1 MMGNVKDSA
10 AMSPRYFLPEGEVP
24 PGFFYP
30 KDYID
35 FVESNKPYPVAM
47 IGMPPWIFA
56 GDLVWAKNESAVE
69 FGTLLVPFAQAE
81 NMDMVAY
88 FEASG
93 AGELNVLVAN
103 PWEVLPQNRVY
114 ERFGSFNEWLS
125 FAKKISS
132 EVLEEKPQMKQ
143 RKFWF
148 PNA

>member
-1 MMGNVKDSA
+1 
-10 AMSPRYFLPEGEVP
+10 
-24 PGFFYP
+24 
-30 KDYID
+30 
-35 FVESNKPYPVAM
+35 M

-56 GDLVWAKNESAVE
+56 GDLVWAKNESVAE

-93 AGELNVLVAN
+93 GRDVSILVAN
-103 PWEVLPQNRVY
+103 PWEVSPKNRVY
-114 ERFGSFNEWLS
+114 ERFISFSEWLS

-132 EVLEEKPQMKQ
+132 ELLEEKPQMKQ

-148 PNA
+148 PDI

>member
-1 MMGNVKDSA
+1 MMGNVKNSA
-10 AMSPRYFLPEGEVP
+10 PMSARYFLPDGEVP
-24 PGFFYP
+24 PGFAYP

-56 GDLVWAKNESAVE
+56 GDLVWAKNESVAE

-93 AGELNVLVAN
+93 GRDVSILVAN
-103 PWEVLPQNRVY
+103 PWEVSPKNRVY
-114 ERFGSFNEWLS
+114 ERFISFSEWLS

-132 EVLEEKPQMKQ
+132 ELLEEKPQMKQ

-148 PNA
+148 PDI